1 MYVHVSVCTG
11 GRIQALVGGSVF
23 GDQSDMI
30 HFPLRSNLV
39 DLIKIN
45 QVWLKYE
52 EHLLFVASGTFLE
65 YIV

>member
-1 MYVHVSVCTG
+1 MYVHMSVCTH
-11 GRIQALVGGSVF
+11 GRIQALVGASVF
-23 GDQSDMI
+23 GDKSDMI

-39 DLIKIN
+39 VLMKIN